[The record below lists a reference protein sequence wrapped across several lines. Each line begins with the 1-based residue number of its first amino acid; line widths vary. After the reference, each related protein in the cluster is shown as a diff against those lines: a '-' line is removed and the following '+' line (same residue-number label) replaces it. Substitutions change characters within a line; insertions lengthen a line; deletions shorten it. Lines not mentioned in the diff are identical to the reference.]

1 MVYEGTQ
8 SMPSTRHYSGS
19 SGASVRRKRLR
30 ELRIALSLGLVC
42 SAVVGLLIYLLY
54 LQSRG

>member
-8 SMPSTRHYSGS
+8 FMPSTRHH
-19 SGASVRRKRLR
+19 SGASVRKKRFR

>member
-1 MVYEGTQ
+1 MVEEGTQ
-8 SMPSTRHYSGS
+8 PMPSTRHHSGT
-19 SGASVRRKRLR
+19 SGTSVRRKRFR

-54 LQSRG
+54 MQSRG